1 MMAWGLFYQLDGNV
15 WDRWDTSPSS
25 ESESDWGGGGQET
38 DQSLEQSQVSEP
50 GSLSS
55 RHGMGEIN
63 GHYKYPVWMWLC
75 VEFFAVGKIKDFV
88 NSSED
93 VLNEF
98 PVLSL
103 VIAITQKTKFC
114 CKCQQFLGFLLLCQ
128 NTGSHNRMHFAGNK
142 QPEKTLLVNARKRQT
157 RAWRHFGGNLAALAR

>member
-1 MMAWGLFYQLDGNV
+1 MTFCVACIWHEVCFISLMEMFEIFPPLRV
-15 WDRWDTSPSS
+15 RVR
-25 ESESDWGGGGQET
+25 GGGGSE
-38 DQSLEQSQVSEP
+38 LELSQVSET
-50 GSLSS
+50 GSVSS
-55 RHGMGEIN
+55 AGRRHGKGKIN
-63 GHYKYPVWMWLC
+63 GHYKYQCECGFVWSFC
-75 VEFFAVGKIKDFV
+75 AVGKIKDSV

-128 NTGSHNRMHFAGNK
+128 NTGSHNRMHFVGNK
-142 QPEKTLLVNARKRQT
+142 QPEKTLVNARKS
-157 RAWRHFGGNLAALAR
+157 RAWRQTGGNLAALAR